1 MSPALRDR
9 RPIGGDGVTQQKAV
23 MEKYTDGFRR
33 GDLAQIMSCSSD
45 DAVWA
50 LHGTKALAA
59 TTISPRRPTSAA
71 GAIRN

>member
-1 MSPALRDR
+1 
-9 RPIGGDGVTQQKAV
+9 

-59 TTISPRRPTSAA
+59 TTPSPRRPTSAA